1 MAGIMSFD
9 IGDYVDVKTRLKQAL
24 DKFPDLRISESAPL
38 LVTVGDRGFIQ
49 TEVTVW
55 RDAADLMPTRA
66 YNWEPFP
73 GRTPYTKDSEQQNS
87 ATSALGRALGYMGF
101 GIETS
106 IASANEVRARRDTP
120 ERLATP
126 QRAMPDSEEQPR
138 PSKVSVLE
146 EKRKSLGSAAGVG
159 PMTAGQRTLIG
170 NMCKERG
177 LDFDETSE
185 MTFAEASEMITTL
198 KATPKK

>member
-1 MAGIMSFD
+1 M
-9 IGDYVDVKTRLKQAL
+9 AL

-38 LVTVGDRGFIQ
+38 LVTVGDREFIQ
-49 TEVTVW
+49 TMVIVW
-55 RDAADLMPTRA
+55 RSADDMMPTQA

-87 ATSALGRALGYMGF
+87 ATSALGRALGYLGM

-126 QRAMPDSEEQPR
+126 ERVLPDSEEQPR

-159 PMTAGQRTLIG
+159 PMTAGQRTLIS

-177 LDFDETSE
+177 LDYDDTSA

>member
-9 IGDYVDVKTRLKQAL
+9 IGDYVDVKTRLKMAL

-38 LVTVGDRGFIQ
+38 LVNVGDREFIQ
-49 TEVTVW
+49 TMVIVW
-55 RDAADLMPTRA
+55 RSADDMMPTQA

-87 ATSALGRALGYMGF
+87 ATSALGRALGYLGM

-106 IASANEVRARRDTP
+106 IASANEVRARRDTS

-126 QRAMPDSEEQPR
+126 ARVLPDSEEQPR

-159 PMTAGQRTLIG
+159 PMTAGQRTLIT

-177 LDFDETSE
+177 LDYDDTSA

>member
-24 DKFPDLRISESAPL
+24 DKFPDLRISEFAPL

-49 TEVTVW
+49 TMVTVW
-55 RDAADLMPTRA
+55 RDAGDLMPCTA

-106 IASANEVRARRDTP
+106 IASANEVRARRDSTEP
-120 ERLATP
+120 AEEERVTRVAQLDT
-126 QRAMPDSEEQPR
+126 
-138 PSKVSVLE
+138 
-146 EKRKSLGSAAGVG
+146 KRRTLGSAAGSNTG
-159 PMTAGQRTLIG
+159 MSTAGQKGLLVK
-170 NMCKERG
+170 MCEERG
-177 LDFDETSE
+177 MDFDPNAE
-185 MTFAEASEMITTL
+185 MTFTEASEMITAL

>member
-1 MAGIMSFD
+1 MSFD

-24 DKFPDLRISESAPL
+24 EKFPDLRISESAPL
-38 LVTVGDRGFIQ
+38 LVNIGDRGFIQ
-49 TEVTVW
+49 TMVIVW
-55 RDAADLMPTRA
+55 RSADDTMPTQA

-126 QRAMPDSEEQPR
+126 ARVLPDSEEQPR

-159 PMTAGQRTLIG
+159 PMTAGQRTLIT

-177 LDFDETSE
+177 LDYDDTSE

>member
-49 TEVTVW
+49 TMVTVW
-55 RDAADLMPTRA
+55 RDAGDLMPCTA

-106 IASANEVRARRDTP
+106 IASANEVRARRDSTDTLD
-120 ERLATP
+120 R
-126 QRAMPDSEEQPR
+126 QEEER
-138 PSKVSVLE
+138 PSRVAQLDA
-146 EKRKSLGSAAGVG
+146 KRKPLGSAAGSNTG
-159 PMTAGQRTLIG
+159 MSTAGQKGLLVK
-170 NMCKERG
+170 MCEERG
-177 LDFDETSE
+177 LDFDPNAE
-185 MTFAEASEMITTL
+185 MTFTEASEMITAL